1 MTSLTLQFSR
11 AIAREWKA
19 GDRILVS
26 QLDHDANFTPWIL
39 AAQDRGVEV
48 CQIAVNKQDVT
59 LDLDSLRSLLT
70 DRTRLVAV
78 TAASNAV
85 GSLTPVRQIADM
97 VHSVGAELFV
107 DAVHYAP
114 HRSVD
119 VSEWNCDYLV
129 CSAYKFFGPHIGV
142 LYGRPER
149 MMQLNPYKLRP
160 APDSLPVRW
169 MTGTQNHACIAGAAA
184 AVEYMASLSDSST
197 TSPVAATQISAS
209 ATSLRAKL
217 MDAMNQIQNHEMQ
230 LVQRLIAGLQS
241 ISGVQIFGIVEEARM
256 SERAPTVAFR
266 LDSMKSIDVAQRLGD
281 EGVFV
286 WHGNYYALPLTTA
299 LGTEP
304 DGMVRIG
311 CMHYNTL
318 EEIDRTLDLIR
329 SI

>member
-1 MTSLTLQFSR
+1 
-11 AIAREWKA
+11 
-19 GDRILVS
+19 
-26 QLDHDANFTPWIL
+26 
-39 AAQDRGVEV
+39 
-48 CQIAVNKQDVT
+48 
-59 LDLDSLRSLLT
+59 
-70 DRTRLVAV
+70 
-78 TAASNAV
+78 
-85 GSLTPVRQIADM
+85 
-97 VHSVGAELFV
+97 
-107 DAVHYAP
+107 
-114 HRSVD
+114 
-119 VSEWNCDYLV
+119 
-129 CSAYKFFGPHIGV
+129 
-142 LYGRPER
+142 
-149 MMQLNPYKLRP
+149 
-160 APDSLPVRW
+160 
-169 MTGTQNHACIAGAAA
+169 
-184 AVEYMASLSDSST
+184 T

-266 LDSMKSIDVAQRLGD
+266 LDSMTSIDVAQRLGD

-329 SI
+329 SV